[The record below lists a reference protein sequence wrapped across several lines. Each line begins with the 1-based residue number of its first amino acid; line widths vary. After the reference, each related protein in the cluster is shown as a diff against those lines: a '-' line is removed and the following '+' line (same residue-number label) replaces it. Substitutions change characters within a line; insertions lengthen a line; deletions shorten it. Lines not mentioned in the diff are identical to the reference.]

1 MSNVTVTPV
10 VIPSIRSTQRS
21 STMKVSTLSLAVLA
35 VFCLASAASAANVQ
49 SGIAGDTA
57 TIKVG
62 ETTVTIP
69 TPHPSVPG
77 LPGIGHISV
86 GNGTLVS
93 FDALQNIDD
102 PAVTTVGTGE
112 AGDWK
117 RTHITPPPNVDPPH
131 DKIGYFNFVQVAT
144 ESVYF
149 GEWSQEGNSSDSRH
163 TVYYAGK
170 ADDVVNTLP
179 TQTATYTVVGI
190 NNGGIL
196 NGSLTANFGG
206 NNQLS
211 GTFFNSD
218 LTIDIAATINTVDAS
233 FSGGALANGI
243 DEGTFGT
250 AKGHFFGDGAT
261 ALAGITD
268 FASDS
273 SLNTAFGGIKD

>member
-1 MSNVTVTPV
+1 
-10 VIPSIRSTQRS
+10 
-21 STMKVSTLSLAVLA
+21 MKASTLSLAVLA
-35 VFCLASAASAANVQ
+35 VFGLASAASAANVK
-49 SGIAGDTA
+49 SGIIGDTD
-57 TIKVG
+57 TISVG
-62 ETTVTIP
+62 TTEVQNDNMPVP
-69 TPHPSVPG
+69 TLPG
-77 LPGIGHISV
+77 LPGIGNS
-86 GNGTLVS
+86 GAYNGTLIS
-93 FDALQNIDD
+93 FEALQAIAPGITTGNGENGNWRKTTITPD
-102 PAVTTVGTGE
+102 PAV
-112 AGDWK
+112 
-117 RTHITPPPNVDPPH
+117 IPPDYEN
-131 DKIGYFNFVQVAT
+131 IGYFNFIQVAN

-149 GEWSQEGNSSDSRH
+149 GEWSQEGTSSDSTH
-163 TVYYAGK
+163 TVYYAGE
-170 ADDVVNTLP
+170 AGDVVNTLP